1 MANRTAYV
9 VGGAAVALVALFLL
23 PWWAVALIIAAI
35 VGVPVVGYL
44 ALDPSQRRR
53 LRAMRR
59 RGQLGR

>member
-1 MANRTAYV
+1 MANRTAYI
-9 VGGAAVALVALFLL
+9 VGGAAAGVLVLVLL
-23 PWWAVALIIAAI
+23 PWWVALLIIAAL

-53 LRAMRR
+53 LRAARR